1 MSYINSDYNNNKK
14 EKKFYD
20 NNILEISNI
29 YNMSYIGNNCTK
41 SNLTKFNKKLS
52 KIDEEIDDLGNT
64 NLSMSFKDNNKYSDK
79 KGEKEMKIL
88 KITKRTINNNIKN
101 NNKKDISKG
110 SSNIRKK
117 YIIREIKKNYKDE
130 EN

>member
-1 MSYINSDYNNNKK
+1 
-14 EKKFYD
+14 
-20 NNILEISNI
+20 
-29 YNMSYIGNNCTK
+29 
-41 SNLTKFNKKLS
+41 
-52 KIDEEIDDLGNT
+52 
-64 NLSMSFKDNNKYSDK
+64 
-79 KGEKEMKIL
+79 MKIL

>member
-1 MSYINSDYNNNKK
+1 
-14 EKKFYD
+14 
-20 NNILEISNI
+20 
-29 YNMSYIGNNCTK
+29 MSYIGNNCTK

-117 YIIREIKKNYKDE
+117 YIIREINKNYKDE